1 MAPGRRDVEFPTV
14 DGLTLR
20 GWFYTASGDGKHPC
34 IIMANG
40 LAGLKEQF
48 CPNFAQRFQAAGYG
62 VLLFDHRNWGAS
74 DGLPR
79 NETNPIQTARDYSD
93 AFDYVASL
101 DEVDSSRIV
110 YWGTSMCGGSVLHA
124 AAFDNRIQ
132 AVISQVPFVSGELL
146 STHLAPIIVSLYSSR
161 QQVKTG
167 KPTPLIKLFAET
179 PEESLQPD
187 SNALLHDENL
197 CDFIK
202 ALDKDKLPWTPNV
215 TPQTLL
221 DVLAFEPLAFM
232 HRIAPTPLLLVCA
245 ENDMCAPTFTQ
256 LKAHALAYEPK
267 KLAILK
273 GAGHFDPYHGKV
285 FEENVKEQLV
295 FLKEVM

>member
-1 MAPGRRDVEFPTV
+1 MSSGRRDVEFPTV

-20 GWFYTASGDGKHPC
+20 GWFYTANGDGKHPC

-74 DGLPR
+74 DGVPR
-79 NETNPIQTARDYSD
+79 SETNPIQTARDYSD

-101 DEVDSSRIV
+101 DEVDPSRIV

-124 AAFDNRIQ
+124 AAFDKRIR
-132 AVISQVPFVSGELL
+132 AVISQVP
-146 STHLAPIIVSLYSSR
+146 SR
-161 QQVKTG
+161 QQLKAG
-167 KPTPLIKLFAET
+167 KPAPLIKLFAET
-179 PEESLQPD
+179 ADESLQQD
-187 SNALLHDENL
+187 TKSLIHDENL

-202 ALDKDKLPWTPNV
+202 ALDKDKLPWSPNV

-221 DVLAFEPLAFM
+221 NMIAFEPLAFM
-232 HRIAPTPLLLVCA
+232 HRIAPTPLLLVSA

-256 LKAHALAYEPK
+256 LKAFALAYEPK

-273 GAGHFDPYHGKV
+273 GSGHFDPYHGEI
-285 FEENVKEQLV
+285 FEENVKAQLAY
-295 FLKEVM
+295 LKDIL

>member
-1 MAPGRRDVEFPTV
+1 MSPGRRDVEFPTV
-14 DGLTLR
+14 DGLALR

-62 VLLFDHRNWGAS
+62 VLLFDHRTGT
-74 DGLPR
+74 G
-79 NETNPIQTARDYSD
+79 RDYSD

-101 DEVDSSRIV
+101 HEIDSSRIV

-124 AAFDNRIQ
+124 AAFDKRIP

-146 STHLAPIIVSLYSSR
+146 GTHLVPMIGSLYSSR
-161 QQVKTG
+161 QQLKAG
-167 KPTPLIKLFAET
+167 NPAPLIKLFAET
-179 PEESLQPD
+179 PEESLQQD
-187 SNALLHDENL
+187 NKALIRDENL

-202 ALDKDKLPWTPNV
+202 ALDKDKLPWSPNV

-221 DVLAFEPLAFM
+221 NMVAFEPLAFM
-232 HRIAPTPLLLVCA
+232 HRIAPTPLLMVSA
-245 ENDMCAPTFTQ
+245 DNDICAPTFTQ
-256 LKAHALAYEPK
+256 LKAYALAYEPK
-267 KLAILK
+267 RLAILE
-273 GAGHFDPYHGKV
+273 GSGHFDPYHGKV
-285 FEENVKEQLV
+285 FEKNVEVQLA
-295 FLKEVM
+295 FLKDTIQESANPVR

>member
-1 MAPGRRDVEFPTV
+1 MSPGRRDVEFPTV

-48 CPNFAQRFQAAGYG
+48 CPNFAQRFQSAGYG

-74 DGLPR
+74 DGVPR

-93 AFDYVASL
+93 AFDFVASL
-101 DEVDSSRIV
+101 DEVNASRIV

-124 AAFDNRIQ
+124 AAFDKRIR

-146 STHLAPIIVSLYSSR
+146 SSHLAPLIGSLYSSR
-161 QQVKTG
+161 QQLKAG
-167 KPTPLIKLFAET
+167 KPVPLIKLFAET
-179 PEESLQPD
+179 PDESLQQD
-187 SNALLHDENL
+187 TKALIQDENL

-202 ALDKDKLPWTPNV
+202 ALDKDKLPWSPNV

-221 DVLAFEPLAFM
+221 NMIAFEPLAFM
-232 HRIAPTPLLLVCA
+232 HRIAPTPLLLVSA
-245 ENDMCAPTFTQ
+245 ENDRCAPTFTQ
-256 LKAHALAYEPK
+256 LKAYALAYEPK
-267 KLAILK
+267 RLAILK
-273 GAGHFDPYHGKV
+273 GSGHFDPYHGKV
-285 FEENVKEQLV
+285 FEENVKAQLAY
-295 FLKEVM
+295 LKDIL

>member
-40 LAGLKEQF
+40 LADFKEQF
-48 CPNFAQRFQAAGYG
+48 CPNFAQ
-62 VLLFDHRNWGAS
+62 H

-101 DEVDSSRIV
+101 DEVDSSKIV

-124 AAFDNRIQ
+124 AAFDKRIR

-146 STHLAPIIVSLYSSR
+146 STHLAPIIGSLYSSR
-161 QQVKTG
+161 QQIKT
-167 KPTPLIKLFAET
+167 
-179 PEESLQPD
+179 
-187 SNALLHDENL
+187 
-197 CDFIK
+197 
-202 ALDKDKLPWTPNV
+202 DKDKLPWTPNV

-285 FEENVKEQLV
+285 FEENVKEQLI
-295 FLKEVM
+295 FLKEVI

>member
-1 MAPGRRDVEFPTV
+1 MAPGRRDVEFSTV

-20 GWFYTASGDGKHPC
+20 CWFYTASGDGKHPC

-40 LAGLKEQF
+40 LAGFKEQF
-48 CPNFAQRFQAAGYG
+48 CPYFAQQFQAAGYG

-93 AFDYVASL
+93 VFDYVASL
-101 DEVDSSRIV
+101 DEVDSSKVV

-124 AAFDNRIQ
+124 AAFDKCIR
-132 AVISQVPFVSGELL
+132 AVISQVPFV
-146 STHLAPIIVSLYSSR
+146 
-161 QQVKTG
+161 KTG
-167 KPTPLIKLFAET
+167 KPAPLIKLFAET

-187 SNALLHDENL
+187 SNALLRDENL

-267 KLAILK
+267 KLTILK
-273 GAGHFDPYHGKV
+273 GAGHFDSYHGKV

-295 FLKEVM
+295 FLKEAI